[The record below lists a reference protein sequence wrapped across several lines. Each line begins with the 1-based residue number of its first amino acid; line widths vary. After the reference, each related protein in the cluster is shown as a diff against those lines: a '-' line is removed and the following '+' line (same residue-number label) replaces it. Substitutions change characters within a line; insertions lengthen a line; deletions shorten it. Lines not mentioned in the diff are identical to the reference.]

1 MIRIR
6 FHSPEKFK
14 EFVKAVERINFAQKA
29 SIRELGN
36 RTASSMRQ
44 TIRDKK
50 VRPQAGEPTE
60 LENNIT
66 VEHFETPDEIGW
78 GVGDIDRLNTN
89 AKYWRAVNY
98 GSNHLVGKF
107 LPPGIFSPGNA
118 KPNRKYSG
126 EGRWKKGE
134 TDSDG
139 RTWTAEI
146 TKPIPAMNY
155 IETTVTFVRGQI
167 NAIANI
173 FRRR

>member
-1 MIRIR
+1 MIRIK

-78 GVGDIDRLNTN
+78 GVGDIDRLNSN
-89 AKYWRAVNY
+89 VKYWRAVNY
-98 GSNHLVGKF
+98 GSAHMVGKR
-107 LPPGIFSPGNA
+107 LPRGKFSPGTDRPESNSFRA
-118 KPNRKYSG
+118 
-126 EGRWKKGE
+126 GRWKKGE
-134 TDSDG
+134 GKYSP
-139 RTWTAEI
+139 I
-146 TKPIPAMNY
+146 IKKPIQPMNY
-155 IETTVTFVRGQI
+155 IETTVNFVRGQI